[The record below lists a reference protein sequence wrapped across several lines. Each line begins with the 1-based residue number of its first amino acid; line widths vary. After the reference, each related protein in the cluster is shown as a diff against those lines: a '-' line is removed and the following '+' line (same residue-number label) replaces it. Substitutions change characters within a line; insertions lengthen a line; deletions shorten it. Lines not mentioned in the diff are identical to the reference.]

1 MIQENQITSGMKK
14 LILLLTIIIL
24 TTACNDHQ
32 GSDSHTKT
40 DTITNKSGAV
50 ETYTPA
56 DPALQDTIARL
67 DSILFHAYNT
77 CDTVTYSAM
86 FSDNDFEF
94 YHDGG
99 GLTTDKQASVQ
110 AFIKN
115 VCGKVTR
122 ELLKG
127 SIEVSPV
134 PNFGAVEIAKHR
146 FHNSQEPNAESHY
159 ARFVIVWKRE
169 SGGWKITRVISL
181 H

>member
-1 MIQENQITSGMKK
+1 MQK
-14 LILLLTIIIL
+14 IIL
-24 TTACNDHQ
+24 SVTIVVIATACSYRVENPDLKK
-32 GSDSHTKT
+32 DSTATKT
-40 DTITNKSGAV
+40 EAI
-50 ETYTPA
+50 ETYSPA
-56 DPALQDTIARL
+56 DPALQDTIARM

-77 CDTVTYSAM
+77 CDTVTYSAL

-94 YHDGG
+94 YHDKG
-99 GLTTDKQASVQ
+99 GLTTDKQASVE
-110 AFIKN
+110 AFKRN

-146 FHNSQEPNAESHY
+146 FHNKQEPNAESHY

>member
-1 MIQENQITSGMKK
+1 MIGVFAI
-14 LILLLTIIIL
+14 
-24 TTACNDHQ
+24 ACNDHQ
-32 GSDSHTKT
+32 ASDSHTKT
-40 DTITNKSGAV
+40 DTIAHKSEAV
-50 ETYTPA
+50 ETYIPA
-56 DPALQDTIARL
+56 DQALQDTIARL

-99 GLTTDKQASVQ
+99 GLETNKKASVQ
-110 AFIKN
+110 SYIKN

-146 FHNSQEPNAESHY
+146 FHNSQEPNAESNY

-169 SGGWKITRVISL
+169 PGGWKITRVISL